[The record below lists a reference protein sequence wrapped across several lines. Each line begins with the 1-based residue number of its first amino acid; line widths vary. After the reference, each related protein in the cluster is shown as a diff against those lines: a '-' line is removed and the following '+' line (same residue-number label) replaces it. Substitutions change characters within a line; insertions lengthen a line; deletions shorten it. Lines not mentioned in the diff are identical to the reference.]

1 MIACRYRFSAC
12 WAGVTLLF
20 TAAGLGGDVDAVTA
34 PAGAA
39 GSVRIAAALLDAAE
53 AATETEPDAGA
64 GVGAG
69 VGVGVGAVAASFADW
84 IGVGWAAVVANAVA
98 AVGAAVDA
106 AVGAGGLR
114 FCIPQ

>member
-20 TAAGLGGDVDAVTA
+20 TAAVLGGAVDAVAA

-39 GSVRIAAALLDAAE
+39 GSVRIAGALLDAAE

-69 VGVGVGAVAASFADW
+69 VGVGAVAASFADW
-84 IGVGWAAVVANAVA
+84 MGVGWAAVVAKAVA